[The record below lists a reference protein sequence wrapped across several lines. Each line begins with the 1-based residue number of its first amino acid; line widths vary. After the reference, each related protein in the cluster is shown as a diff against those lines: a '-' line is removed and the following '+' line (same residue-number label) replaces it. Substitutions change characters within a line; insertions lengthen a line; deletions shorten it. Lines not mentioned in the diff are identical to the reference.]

1 MRSNVPSNCSL
12 HDRAQSP
19 TYLAI
24 PPHFGRQMPRWQMAA
39 TALLS
44 LGLASNAFCG
54 QQAEGSS
61 HDSTGHDNVAPH
73 AFIILAQAD
82 ASPSIFSPWSDQD
95 VRQGAPSRPDARAVP
110 REFAQPQPAAMPKDV
125 RRSSAASADA
135 IPVFRKSN
143 RDELE
148 DIRLGSRPD
157 NQRAVTGSSATTRQN
172 TRDSFITLQPFSD
185 ADLRQGS
192 RRQANTPAQAGNIP
206 DKPIT
211 VPADKEKRGFFGRA
225 LEKIGW

>member
-1 MRSNVPSNCSL
+1 MHSNVQQNYSL
-12 HDRAQSP
+12 HVRAQGLTCP
-19 TYLAI
+19 AV
-24 PPHFGRQMPRWQMAA
+24 PPHFGRRIPQWKMAV
-39 TALLS
+39 TALL
-44 LGLASNAFCG
+44 GLVLATNAYCG
-54 QQAEGSS
+54 PPAVGSS
-61 HDSTGHDNVAPH
+61 HDSTGHDSVAPH
-73 AFIILAQAD
+73 AFFLAQAD
-82 ASPSIFSPWSDQD
+82 ASPSIFSTWSDQD
-95 VRQGAPSRPDARAVP
+95 VRQGMPSRLNVPAVP

-157 NQRAVTGSSATTRQN
+157 SQRAVSGSSATTRQN

-192 RRQANTPAQAGNIP
+192 RRQASTPAQAGNIP
-206 DKPIT
+206 DKPIR
-211 VPADKEKRGFFGRA
+211 VPADKEKRGFFERA